1 MPLVDKSLFQ
11 TLLIIALFIF
21 LPKQHKYS
29 KYNALILTF
38 LIVMIY
44 LLVDKWEL
52 LNLMKVESFENGST
66 TATPTNT
73 TTTPVIPT
81 SQDVEIILEED
92 KINKT
97 QGYDA
102 IIVPNA
108 NNFWV
113 KDEYGYFDIGNANT
127 EKYIVGDSNALKETK
142 DNYTIEMWIRP
153 QYFGNPYIM
162 SVSDGVDR
170 KNLSYFAIKIDEQNI
185 YIEDDTEEH
194 RIPYV
199 PGEWM
204 QFVIV
209 RGTEDRVATDLGR
222 LFKNGTY
229 LQPSNKVKRLSVA
242 KDGGWILFQDPSK
255 LGLKNNQYLSSNP
268 SYQNRS
274 SFGVFRLYNR
284 SLSEVEINNNFNSL
298 AGRYRLM
305 STSEPPY
312 IKSGLICDLDASNVA
327 SYPGNGNVWYDISKN
342 KGSGIKDNVVAIFK
356 GKQYKGMSKTK
367 ANKLVDEYLIKRE
380 KLKMTVPKPN
390 KSVIKETTDLN
401 NNNNIG
407 QIVDDVSGKCVAIAD
422 KQGTIQE
429 LDIPMTPIVG
439 VPVVAVWKTS
449 RNEQTESVSQ
459 NPVSQNPITSQ
470 ITPPSTTSSPSN
482 LSGWLKFD

>member
-38 LIVMIY
+38 LIVMVY

-52 LNLMKVESFENGST
+52 FNLMKIESFNNSST
-66 TATPTNT
+66 TATPTTATPT
-73 TTTPVIPT
+73 TATPIIPT
-81 SQDVEIILEED
+81 NQEMEIILEED

-108 NNFWV
+108 NRFWV

-229 LQPSNKVKRLSVA
+229 L
-242 KDGGWILFQDPSK
+242 
-255 LGLKNNQYLSSNP
+255 
-268 SYQNRS
+268 
-274 SFGVFRLYNR
+274 
-284 SLSEVEINNNFNSL
+284 
-298 AGRYRLM
+298 
-305 STSEPPY
+305 
-312 IKSGLICDLDASNVA
+312 
-327 SYPGNGNVWYDISKN
+327 
-342 KGSGIKDNVVAIFK
+342 
-356 GKQYKGMSKTK
+356 
-367 ANKLVDEYLIKRE
+367 
-380 KLKMTVPKPN
+380 
-390 KSVIKETTDLN
+390 
-401 NNNNIG
+401 
-407 QIVDDVSGKCVAIAD
+407 
-422 KQGTIQE
+422 
-429 LDIPMTPIVG
+429 
-439 VPVVAVWKTS
+439 
-449 RNEQTESVSQ
+449 
-459 NPVSQNPITSQ
+459 
-470 ITPPSTTSSPSN
+470 SN
-482 LSGWLKFD
+482 LVVSIHPVTVE